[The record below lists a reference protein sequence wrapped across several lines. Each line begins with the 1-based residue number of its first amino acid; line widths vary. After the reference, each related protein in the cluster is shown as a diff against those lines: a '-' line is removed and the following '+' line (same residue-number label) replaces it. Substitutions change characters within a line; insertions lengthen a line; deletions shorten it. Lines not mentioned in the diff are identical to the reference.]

1 MALWNLS
8 SKTVLIV
15 DDFAQMR
22 SMLLAMLKN
31 FGPKEVLQASNGKEA
46 IEMMTKHKFDIVLC
60 DYNLGDGQDGQQ
72 VLEEAKYQKLLP
84 YHTLF
89 VMVTAENTNAMVM
102 GAAEYMPDAYLS
114 KPINKTVL
122 IARLQKLLIKKEALR
137 PLSNAIESGDSKKT
151 IQCCDALLAKNV
163 KFKFELLKI
172 KCEHLLKLEKYDEAM
187 DISKGVLEER
197 EIPWAMM
204 VVGQVHFFKK
214 NYYDAEMQFREV
226 IENVKSFMP
235 GYDWLAKVLDANEN
249 YADAQGVLMD
259 AVKVSPK
266 SILRQRSLGDIAD
279 KNEDLD
285 QLETS
290 RRKVVEIAKTSCL
303 KLPSDYTKLAKV
315 YVVKK
320 APQKA
325 LGVLTETTKIFR
337 GDDKV
342 LMESTVELALVH
354 KAMGSESNYKSAVDS
369 ALKLASQKKSL
380 LHGETAVDLA
390 RSCMDLGKTEEA
402 QELITSVVKEFYENE
417 DLMSKINDLYEES
430 GMADE
435 GKKIVSDAKGEC
447 IKLNNK
453 GVSLIKEGEYSEAI
467 KLFQMAVK
475 EMPENITINLNVA
488 KSLLMNMEKNGVN
501 PKTQQQIYEY
511 LDVALKNDPGN
522 EKALAMQAQCQDLT
536 K

>member
-1 MALWNLS
+1 MSLWNLS
-8 SKTVLIV
+8 NKTVLIV

-31 FGPKEVLQASNGKEA
+31 YGPKEVVQASNGKDA
-46 IEMMTKHKFDIVLC
+46 IDKMSKQRFDIVLC

-72 VLEEAKYQKLLP
+72 VLEEAKYQKLIP

-137 PLSNAIESGDSKKT
+137 SLSDALEKGDAKKT
-151 IQCCDALLAKNV
+151 IICCDVLLAKHP

-172 KCEHLLKLEKYDEAM
+172 KCEQLLELEKYDEAM
-187 DISKGVLEER
+187 SICKRVLEER

-204 VVGQVHFFKK
+204 IAGQVHFFKK
-214 NYYDAEMQFREV
+214 NYYDAEMQFREI

-235 GYDWLAKVLDANEN
+235 GYDWLAKVLDKNEN
-249 YADAQGVLMD
+249 YADAQDVLMD

-266 SILRQRSLGDIAD
+266 SILRQRNLGDIAD

-285 QLETS
+285 QLEKS
-290 RRKVVEIAKTSCL
+290 RKKVVDIAKTSCL

-315 YVVKK
+315 YVVKNS
-320 APQKA
+320 PQKA
-325 LGVLTETTKIFR
+325 LDVLAQTPKVFR

-342 LMESTVELALVH
+342 LMGSTVELALVH
-354 KAMGSESNYKSAVDS
+354 KAMGNQSKYKSSVDA
-369 ALKLASQKKSL
+369 ALKLAEQKKSL

-390 RSCMDLGKTEEA
+390 RSCMDLGKAEEA

-417 DLMSKINDLYEES
+417 DLMGKISDLYEES

-435 GKKIVSDAKGEC
+435 GKKIVSEAKGEC

-453 GVSLIKEGEYSEAI
+453 GVGLIKEGEYSEAI
-467 KLFQMAVK
+467 KLFQIAVK

-488 KSLLMNMEKNGVN
+488 KSLLLNMEKNGAN
-501 PKTQQQIYEY
+501 PKTQKQVYEY

-522 EKALAMQAQCQDLT
+522 EKALAMQVQCQELT